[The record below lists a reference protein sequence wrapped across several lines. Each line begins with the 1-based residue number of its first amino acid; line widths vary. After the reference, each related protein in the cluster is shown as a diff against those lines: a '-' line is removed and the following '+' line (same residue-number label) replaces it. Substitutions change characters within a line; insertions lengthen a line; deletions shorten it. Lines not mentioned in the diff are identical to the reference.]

1 MRVPVLRGP
10 QKLEWEERQRP
21 AIGPDE
27 ALVKVEYCGVCGS
40 DAHAYHSAI
49 VMPVGTVMGHEFS
62 GVVAEAGERVRN
74 CRAGD
79 RVVIRPLLDPENISG
94 TRKPI
99 LQVTQ
104 LLETAIGI
112 SPRYD
117 GAFAE
122 YVRIPFP
129 DEMIFPLPPGV
140 SLMEAALAEPLAVSL
155 HGVRI
160 SRIRPGAR
168 TLVIGAGMIGLG
180 VVQFLRSG
188 GAGKIVVIETAP
200 EKAAIAER
208 LGADAVLNPLAE
220 GEEALREKIMQI
232 MDGLGADIVFECSG
246 APAALQGSIRLIR
259 RGGQLIVVGLHEHP
273 VPFDFFWM
281 LHLEAEIKGSFA
293 YGRDEFQY
301 VLEFL
306 GKGRLVTE
314 PLITDVIPLAD
325 LEEKGLKRVLSSR
338 NIVKILVKPEHEG
351 GGRK

>member
-1 MRVPVLRGP
+1 M
-10 QKLEWEERQRP
+10 
-21 AIGPDE
+21 A
-27 ALVKVEYCGVCGS
+27 
-40 DAHAYHSAI
+40 
-49 VMPVGTVMGHEFS
+49 
-62 GVVAEAGERVRN
+62 
-74 CRAGD
+74 
-79 RVVIRPLLDPENISG
+79 IRPLLDPEIVSG

-122 YVRIPFP
+122 YVRIPYP
-129 DEMIFPLPPGV
+129 DEMIFPLPSGV
-140 SLMEAALAEPLAVSL
+140 SMMEAALAEPLAVSL

-160 SRIRPGAR
+160 SQIKPGAR

-180 VVQFLRSG
+180 VVQFLKAG
-188 GAGKIVVIETAP
+188 GAGRIVVLETTP
-200 EKAAIAER
+200 KKSEIAKS
-208 LGADAVLNPLAE
+208 LGADAVLNPLLE
-220 GEEALREKIMQI
+220 GEEALRDKIMGI

-246 APAALQGSIRLIR
+246 APAALQNSVRLLR
-259 RGGQLIVVGLHEHP
+259 RGGQIVVVGLHEHP

-293 YGRDEFQY
+293 YGRDEFKY

-306 GKGRLVTE
+306 EKRRLVTE

-325 LEEKGLKRVLSSR
+325 LEEKGLKRVLSSQDV
-338 NIVKILVKPEHEG
+338 VKILVKPEL
-351 GGRK
+351 